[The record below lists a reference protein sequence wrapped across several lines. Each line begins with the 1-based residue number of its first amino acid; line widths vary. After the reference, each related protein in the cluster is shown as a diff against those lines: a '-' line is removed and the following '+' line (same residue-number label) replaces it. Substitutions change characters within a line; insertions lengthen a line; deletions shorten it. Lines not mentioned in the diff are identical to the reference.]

1 MTQTSKTPKTPKAP
15 KAPAHPWLQAI
26 ALVDTHGLARG
37 TPVAVRKSRQG
48 GWRILLEDRI
58 QLVVADFVV
67 KSFVVALRGVDGK
80 PVPLADQTEA
90 DKRLQGAFKAMWL
103 AKQAEQA
110 IPAQPTPLPAPTP
123 LSQPAQAPEAPKV
136 AA

>member
-1 MTQTSKTPKTPKAP
+1 MAKSTTPKAP
-15 KAPAHPWLQAI
+15 KVPAHPWLQAV
-26 ALVDTHGLARG
+26 ALVDTHGLTRG

-48 GWRILLEDRI
+48 GWRILLGDTL

-67 KSFVVALRGVDGK
+67 ADFVVALRGADGK
-80 PVPLADQTEA
+80 PVPLADQAEA

-110 IPAQPTPLPAPTP
+110 AQAQPAPAPLP
-123 LSQPAQAPEAPKV
+123 QPAPVPQAPEAPKV